1 MDRIIFNHVLRGF
14 PADEKFIQIVDQNA
28 TSITNVC
35 IALFGKTPTIVCG
48 LNVTKMYK
56 QGVTNVNVDDGFLWT
71 GDDLIP
77 VEGNVFSG
85 IDPDIDLYISTT
97 STTEQCTFFD
107 GNLYDAYYSNKG
119 TVVNAQLNPPTKY
132 PFRLSTI
139 VRANICQSIVSD
151 IDLAD
156 LNNTEKYIQGSLRQT
171 VYSDGQVNICGTFSV
186 FASPIDSELSTK
198 GIKVAQLPFKNTDMD
213 EIIPGGVVPQH
224 YGVVYPA
231 LIRAN
236 DNFLENID
244 DEKKISV
251 SHFVKM
257 TKDGSLYAYIPV
269 ELFKIPFPPDKPP
282 TAVFYFVSVDFT
294 YNSRK

>member
-14 PADEKFIQIVDQNA
+14 PADEKFMRIVDQNA

-107 GNLYDAYYSNKG
+107 GNQYDAYYSNKG
-119 TVVNAQLNPPTKY
+119 TVVNAQLNPSTKY

-151 IDLAD
+151 IDVSD
-156 LNNTEKYIQGSLRQT
+156 ILNQIGQVKGTLKQT
-171 VYSDGQVNICGTFSV
+171 VYSDGRVNIRGLIAV
-186 FASPIDSELSTK
+186 LNIVKNEKLYK
-198 GIKVAQLPFKNTDMD
+198 GGIEVAQLPINNADIDTKISSGKTRMGN
-213 EIIPGGVVPQH
+213 
-224 YGVVYPA
+224 VYPA
-231 LIRAN
+231 AITFETN
-236 DNFLENID
+236 MGFL
-244 DEKKISV
+244 DEGLVSF

-257 TKDGSLYAYIPV
+257 ENGGGLYIHIPYDKISPLITEHDGVWDAYI
-269 ELFKIPFPPDKPP
+269 
-282 TAVFYFVSVDFT
+282 SVDFT

>member
-14 PADEKFIQIVDQNA
+14 PADEKFMQIVDQNA

-48 LNVTKMYK
+48 LNVIQMNK
-56 QGVTNVNVDDGFLWT
+56 QGVTDVTVDDGFLWT

-119 TVVNAQLNPPTKY
+119 TVVNAKLNPSTKY

-139 VRANICQSIVSD
+139 VRANICQPIVSD

-156 LNNTEKYIQGSLRQT
+156 LSNTGLKIKGSLQQT
-171 VYSDGQVNICGTFSV
+171 VYSDGRVNIRGIVAVLDFTHRDFSSLAGT
-186 FASPIDSELSTK
+186 
-198 GIKVAQLPFKNTDMD
+198 KVAQLPINNVDIDTKISSGKTRMGN
-213 EIIPGGVVPQH
+213 
-224 YGVVYPA
+224 VYPA
-231 LIRAN
+231 AITFETN
-236 DNFLENID
+236 MGFID
-244 DEKKISV
+244 EERV
-251 SHFVKM
+251 SFAHFVKM
-257 TKDGSLYAYIPV
+257 MNGGGLYIHIPYNKIDHSFDENDKIWDAYI
-269 ELFKIPFPPDKPP
+269 
-282 TAVFYFVSVDFT
+282 SVDFT

>member
-14 PADEKFIQIVDQNA
+14 PADEKFMQIVDQNA

-48 LNVTKMYK
+48 LNVTRMYK
-56 QGVTNVNVDDGFLWT
+56 QGVTDVVVDDGFLWT

-77 VEGNVFSG
+77 VKGNVFSS

-119 TVVNAQLNPPTKY
+119 TVVNAQLNPSTKY
-132 PFRLSTI
+132 PFRLSSI
-139 VRANICQSIVSD
+139 VRANICQSVSSN
-151 IDLAD
+151 INLAD
-156 LNNTEKYIQGSLRQT
+156 LSHTGLKIKGSLQQT
-171 VYSDGQVNICGTFSV
+171 VYSDGRVNIRGIVAALDFNHRDLSSLVGTRV
-186 FASPIDSELSTK
+186 ARLPIRNADIDSKISSK
-198 GIKVAQLPFKNTDMD
+198 GNRAGN
-213 EIIPGGVVPQH
+213 
-224 YGVVYPA
+224 VYPA
-231 LIRAN
+231 AITFETN
-236 DNFLENID
+236 QSYS
-244 DEKKISV
+244 DEGLVSF

-257 TKDGSLYAYIPV
+257 TNDGELYIHIPYNKIDLSFAGNEKIWDVYI
-269 ELFKIPFPPDKPP
+269 
-282 TAVFYFVSVDFT
+282 SVDFT

>member
-14 PADEKFIQIVDQNA
+14 PADEKFMQIVDQNA

-48 LNVTKMYK
+48 LNVIQMNK
-56 QGVTNVNVDDGFLWT
+56 QGVTNVIVDDGFLWT

-119 TVVNAQLNPPTKY
+119 TVVNAQLNPSTKY
-132 PFRLSTI
+132 PFRLSSI

-156 LNNTEKYIQGSLRQT
+156 LDHTGLKIKGSLQQT
-171 VYSDGQVNICGTFSV
+171 VYSDGRVNIRGLIAV
-186 FASPIDSELSTK
+186 LNIVKNEKLYK
-198 GIKVAQLPFKNTDMD
+198 GGIEVAQLPINNADIDTKISSGKTRMGN
-213 EIIPGGVVPQH
+213 
-224 YGVVYPA
+224 VYPA
-231 LIRAN
+231 AITFEGGIG
-236 DNFLENID
+236 FL
-244 DEKKISV
+244 DEREV
-251 SHFVKM
+251 SFAHFVKM
-257 TKDGSLYAYIPV
+257 TDRGTLNIYIPYDKLAHTTIEAMVYLDAYI
-269 ELFKIPFPPDKPP
+269 
-282 TAVFYFVSVDFT
+282 SVDFT

>member
-1 MDRIIFNHVLRGF
+1 MDRIIFNNVLRGF
-14 PADEKFIQIVDQNA
+14 PADEKFMQIVDQNA

-56 QGVTNVNVDDGFLWT
+56 QGVTNVTVDDGFLWT

-119 TVVNAQLNPPTKY
+119 TVVNAQLNPSTKY

-139 VRANICQSIVSD
+139 VRANICKSVVSD
-151 IDLAD
+151 I
-156 LNNTEKYIQGSLRQT
+156 EVSRLRGTGGRIKGTLKQT
-171 VYSDGQVNICGTFSV
+171 VYSDNRTNLCGMIYFEE
-186 FASPIDSELSTK
+186 FDLPELAQMNR
-198 GIKVAQLPFKNTDMD
+198 GIKVAVLPSHNTDITQLKTTA
-213 EIIPGGVVPQH
+213 ETA
-224 YGVVYPA
+224 YPA
-231 LIRAN
+231 TITTFHQKDGDLVTLFFTH
-236 DNFLENID
+236 NFVTINNTGVLRVHIPY
-244 DEKKISV
+244 EKIGDLGLYNAKISC
-251 SHFVKM
+251 
-257 TKDGSLYAYIPV
+257 
-269 ELFKIPFPPDKPP
+269 
-282 TAVFYFVSVDFT
+282 AVAVDFT
-294 YNSRK
+294 YNSGK

>member
-14 PADEKFIQIVDQNA
+14 PADEKFMQIVDQNA

-132 PFRLSTI
+132 PFRLSSI

-156 LNNTEKYIQGSLRQT
+156 LNIYPRLFTTNGIFRWPGQYMRNILGICLSHRLRTFYQRHK
-171 VYSDGQVNICGTFSV
+171 SGTITF
-186 FASPIDSELSTK
+186 
-198 GIKVAQLPFKNTDMD
+198 
-213 EIIPGGVVPQH
+213 
-224 YGVVYPA
+224 
-231 LIRAN
+231 
-236 DNFLENID
+236 
-244 DEKKISV
+244 
-251 SHFVKM
+251 
-257 TKDGSLYAYIPV
+257 
-269 ELFKIPFPPDKPP
+269 
-282 TAVFYFVSVDFT
+282 
-294 YNSRK
+294 

>member
-1 MDRIIFNHVLRGF
+1 MDRIIFNNVLRGF
-14 PADEKFIQIVDQNA
+14 PADEKFMQIVDQNA

-48 LNVTKMYK
+48 LNVTKMNK
-56 QGVTNVNVDDGFLWT
+56 QGVTDVTVDDGFLWT

-77 VEGNVFSG
+77 VKGNVFSG

-119 TVVNAQLNPPTKY
+119 TVVNAQLNPSTKY

-139 VRANICQSIVSD
+139 VRANICQSVVSD
-151 IDLAD
+151 IDITD
-156 LNNTEKYIQGSLRQT
+156 LSNKEKYIQGSLRQT
-171 VYSDGQVNICGTFSV
+171 VYICGTFSV

-198 GIKVAQLPFKNTDMD
+198 GIKVAQLPFKNTDMGD
-213 EIIPGGVVPQH
+213 IIPGVVVPQH

-236 DNFLENID
+236 GNFSENID

-269 ELFKIPFPPDKPP
+269 ELFKIPLLHDNH
-282 TAVFYFVSVDFT
+282 TISIDYFVSVDFT